1 MSDDTTREL
10 AIAILTQAADDL
22 RGTNATKRRKAAA
35 FIRRTEDFGFWCA
48 LAGLD
53 PAAACQ
59 YLGVREA
66 ALCVTKPS
74 RAARD
79 HVTRHQTQY
88 CTPSEKRGDDAER
101 NKCCGAQRE

>member
-1 MSDDTTREL
+1 MPRSAGR
-10 AIAILTQAADDL
+10 L
-22 RGTNATKRRKAAA
+22 RHLFAEQRISASGAS
-35 FIRRTEDFGFWCA
+35 

-53 PAAACQ
+53 PAAARQ

-66 ALCVTKPS
+66 ALYVTKPS

-101 NKCCGAQRE
+101 NKCYGAQRE